1 LRARGS
7 FRRPI
12 NRLPRAPPFTPA
24 RRPFAHPQAY
34 VIRLALRCRA
44 HYLRIF
50 TTLCVLT
57 LGGGTLVQL
66 FLGKPA
72 PWARA
77 DRPAFI
83 TAVLLAYLIF
93 FTRAGA
99 PLYRLYRL
107 RRLRDAWQAVA
118 ALQLALGAANGVDAA
133 LSAGLHAPAAALLG
147 AVGALG
153 GGLLAEA
160 GDLLLQG
167 HARYTAPISGP
178 APGAAV
184 GVWAALAAAALR
196 TAPAA
201 CAALAGLPPPPPLPH
216 LAPALAMVAV
226 AVILTVPGPPL
237 AAGASRALTWAL
249 PVGFEPV
256 WDGRRAAV
264 EARGDAAEVAECAV
278 VPPPWPLD
286 AGLFGYGLTSLDAV
300 EESVAAGP
308 RKEKAA

>member
-1 LRARGS
+1 
-7 FRRPI
+7 
-12 NRLPRAPPFTPA
+12 
-24 RRPFAHPQAY
+24 

-57 LGGGTLVQL
+57 LGGGTLVAL
-66 FLGKPA
+66 LLGRPA

-77 DRPAFI
+77 DRAPFI
-83 TAVLLAYLIF
+83 TAVALAYCVF

-99 PLYRLYRL
+99 PLYRVYRL
-107 RRLRDAWQAVA
+107 RALRDAWQAVA
-118 ALQLALGAANGVDAA
+118 ALQLALGAAGGVDAA
-133 LSAGLHAPAAALLG
+133 LAAGLHAPAAALLG
-147 AVGALG
+147 VVGALG

-167 HARYTAPISGP
+167 HGRYTAPISGP
-178 APGAAV
+178 APGGGV
-184 GVWAALAAAALR
+184 GVCAALACAFFR

-201 CAALAGLPPPPPLPH
+201 AAALAGAPPPPPLPH
-216 LAPALAMVAV
+216 LVPLLAAAAV
-226 AVILTVPGPPL
+226 GVILAVPGPPL

-264 EARGDAAEVAECAV
+264 EARGDAAEVAECAA

-286 AGLFGYGLTSLDAV
+286 AGLFGYALTSLDAV
-300 EESVAAGP
+300 EEAVAGGAGAAQ
-308 RKEKAA
+308 KKKAA